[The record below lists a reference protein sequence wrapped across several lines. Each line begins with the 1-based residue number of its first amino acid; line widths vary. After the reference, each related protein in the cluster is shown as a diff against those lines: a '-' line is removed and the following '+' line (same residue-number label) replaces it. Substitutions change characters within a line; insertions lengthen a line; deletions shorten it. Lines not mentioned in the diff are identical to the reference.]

1 MNPPSAILNINF
13 CVCEIGRWPLFSGG
27 PTITAGLGGSSG
39 DSVPFSL
46 VLSSSPLEGDDSFDV
61 FGLLSV
67 LLVSS
72 NLIALFEESD
82 SGTGVFESDSGT
94 GTQGSDSAMGVLVV
108 DSDVSIFG
116 TQGSDSAMGV
126 LVVDSDVSIFSSVPP
141 SDGCTTV
148 GAGVGAGGSEGGLV
162 G

>member
-82 SGTGVFESDSGT
+82 SGTG
-94 GTQGSDSAMGVLVV
+94 TQGSDSAMGVLVV

-148 GAGVGAGGSEGGLV
+148 GTGVGAGGSEGGLV